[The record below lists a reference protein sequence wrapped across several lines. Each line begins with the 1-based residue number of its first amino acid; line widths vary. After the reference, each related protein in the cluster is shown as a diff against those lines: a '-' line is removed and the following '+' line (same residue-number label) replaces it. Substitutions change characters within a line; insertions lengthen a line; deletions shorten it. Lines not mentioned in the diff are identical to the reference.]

1 MSLCGVMAPP
11 VSITEERYEEMRGI
25 LQEKI
30 SLNREKIKKDA
41 GKRMIR
47 RDIVLGEG
55 RHLEVN
61 CPAWMVAVI
70 FDDLP
75 IFKELTKQEVRLPS
89 QQSCNMFL
97 YEDTSNSDQRKWTHA
112 NMNYDMVWYCASKN
126 RSVTEKLLLQELEA
140 YGGGD
145 QKQEKRGVLQNL
157 LRLADGY
164 LKAPG
169 KLIKK
174 DRKKQKERVDFF
186 WEHAPG
192 LAKKIVE
199 NMGGIDI
206 LFGFE
211 MEELLL
217 WEKLLQEEADQKNA
231 QDHAFRWYKS
241 FCMGVNH
248 IHFSQPDLWFKNAE
262 EMMQSFRHFMSLILR
277 FKKEMDTGFFELLL
291 MQWEDFLYTRT
302 KDTNDDKARQNVIEW
317 NKVIEQNAMITEKSW
332 KYLDGAFRRLIVT
345 YYKEHPEC
353 VEKMVR
359 KGKFFPSA
367 LVLRFLSCE
376 VCHKPI
382 PVTIRYLEKRS
393 WYIDSP
399 FWDPY
404 FDQKKK
410 EEDLQIFKWV
420 RVEKRGKRFSNL
432 EKYFLNNVSEDVVR
446 AAGKAGVFSLDYMDR
461 YIDFSRRFG
470 RIELIPV
477 LLSMRVEMEDR
488 ALEE

>member
-1 MSLCGVMAPP
+1 MSLCGVMTQP
-11 VSITEERYEEMRGI
+11 VPITEEKYEEIRGI

-30 SLNREKIKKDA
+30 SIKREKIIQGA
-41 GKRMIR
+41 GKRTLR
-47 RDIVLGEG
+47 RDIVLGED

-61 CPAWMVAVI
+61 CPAWVVAVI

-75 IFKELTKQEVRLPS
+75 LFEELTKQEVHLPS
-89 QQSCNMFL
+89 QQSFKMFL
-97 YEDTSNSDQRKWTHA
+97 YEDTGSDRSRWAHTY
-112 NMNYDMVWYCASKN
+112 MNYDMVWYCASKN
-126 RSVTEKLLLQELEA
+126 RSVTEELLLQKLEA
-140 YGGGD
+140 YGGAD
-145 QKQEKRGVLQNL
+145 QKPEKRGVLQNL

-169 KLIKK
+169 RLIKK
-174 DRKKQKERVDFF
+174 DRKKQKERVDYL

-217 WEKLLQEEADQKNA
+217 WEKLLREEADQKNA

-262 EMMQSFRHFMSLILR
+262 EMLQSFRHFMGLILS
-277 FKKEMDTGFFELLL
+277 FKKEMSTGFFELLL

-302 KDTNDDKARQNVIEW
+302 RERNDDKALQNVVEW
-317 NKVIEQNAMITEKSW
+317 NKVIEQNTMITEKCW
-332 KYLDGAFRRLIVT
+332 KNLDGAFRRLIVT
-345 YYKEHPEC
+345 YYEAHPDC
-353 VEKMVR
+353 VENMVR
-359 KGKFFPSA
+359 KGKFFPSVP
-367 LVLRFLSCE
+367 VLRFLSCE
-376 VCHKPI
+376 VCHKPV
-382 PVTIRYLEKRS
+382 PVTIRFLEKRS
-393 WYIDSP
+393 WYMDSP

-410 EEDLQIFKWV
+410 EEDLQIFQWV
-420 RVEKRGKRFSNL
+420 RVEKREKRFSKL
-432 EKYFLNNVSEDVVR
+432 EKYFLQHVSEDVVR
-446 AAGKAGVFSLDYMDR
+446 AAGMAGVFSLDYMDR

-477 LLSMRVEMEDR
+477 LLSMRAEMEDR
-488 ALEE
+488 ALEK